1 MFKTYDFSVD
11 LSNIDRNA
19 YINEAARLI
28 DDLKPHHGETVRT
41 FTQDKASFGET
52 PEVCKITGNDFIE
65 KKRNI
70 PHIFTQLSE
79 DYDFYQIRF
88 PVNFIKKSVW
98 AFNKLEVII
107 DLLADPDNPQRYP
120 KAFQVLPDKKFL
132 YSLQSSSSIAVN
144 IDDNF
149 QFSADPRVEIHDLL
163 TLAQVSAKSESNA
176 GMVLGPYKYSMKR
189 ARVDHS
195 DIGNQWIFWILDGIE
210 FVQDSTPDLVIIT
223 QIAKNTKKLNIRAQL
238 QAYCDFSLLPE
249 DLQTVVGSLPDDIK
263 SFFIKGCPALDIKEY
278 RLTL

>member
-19 YINEAARLI
+19 YINEAARLT
-28 DDLKPHHGETVRT
+28 DDLTPHQGETVRA

-52 PEVCKITGNDFIE
+52 PEVYKITVKDFIE

-70 PHIFTQLSE
+70 PHIFSQLSE
-79 DYDFYQIRF
+79 DYDFYWIRF

-107 DLLADPDNPQRYP
+107 DLLADPENPQRYP

-132 YSLQSSSSIAVN
+132 YPLQSSSSIAVN

-149 QFSADPRVEIHDLL
+149 QFSADPRVETHDLF
-163 TLAQVSAKSESNA
+163 TLAQVSAKSESNT
-176 GMVLGPYKYSMKR
+176 GMVLGPLKYSLKR

-195 DIGNQWIFWILDGIE
+195 DIGNQWIFWMLDGIE
-210 FVQDSTPDLVIIT
+210 FVQDSSPDLVIIT
-223 QIAKNTKKLNIRAQL
+223 QIAKNTEKLNIRAQL
-238 QAYCDFSLLPE
+238 QAYCDFSLLHE
-249 DLQTVVGSLPDDIK
+249 DIQTVVGSLPDDIK
-263 SFFIKGCPALDIKEY
+263 RFFIKGCPASDIKEY